1 MTILE
6 FPGAEERDVIHTAA
20 QTWLETRYLPVRE
33 TMSGVL
39 EKMLTKYGANRIVVG
54 DMVVTSKNGL
64 IRVGSKKVVVTNH
77 CSCGQY
83 IYGEGVKILYINEQF
98 RVHEVIYGCQTCGE
112 IFTKREE
119 VGEC

>member
-1 MTILE
+1 MSVLD
-6 FPGAEERDVIHTAA
+6 FPGAEERDIVQTAA
-20 QTWLETRYLPVRE
+20 RVWLETRYLPVRE

-39 EKMLTKYGANRIVVG
+39 EKMLGKYGANRIVVG
-54 DMVVTSKNGL
+54 DMVVTCQNSRIK
-64 IRVGSKKVVVTNH
+64 VASKKVTATNH

-83 IYGEGVKILYINEQF
+83 IYSEGVKILYINEQF

-119 VGEC
+119 IGEC